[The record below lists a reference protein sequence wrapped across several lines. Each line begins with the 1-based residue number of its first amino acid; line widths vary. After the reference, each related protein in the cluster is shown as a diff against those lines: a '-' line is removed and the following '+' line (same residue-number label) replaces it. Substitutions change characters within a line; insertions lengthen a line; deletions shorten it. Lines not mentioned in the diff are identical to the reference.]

1 MVVSRRWW
9 GLTLAAVIVS
19 GCTEVT
25 SSADPTT
32 SIPPTEIPGS
42 TPSAVANTAGPEP
55 TGVPGLTASDP
66 LCAAWAG
73 YVGTVQAL
81 GVATSFGDLS
91 SAQIAALELASAPY
105 LVEVAAGVDQA
116 WPVELQPERSVVIE
130 QRIGPFA
137 RRAGRAVD
145 ALVAGG
151 VTRAEL
157 AALKSAWESALA
169 TRDPQLPVLAV
180 PNSSVETQAKV
191 DAAAI
196 AFDSAVTPFAQDPSL
211 VVDAIRAPLTG
222 AYLAAH
228 CPDLA
233 ASGVGDA
240 L

>member
-1 MVVSRRWW
+1 
-9 GLTLAAVIVS
+9 L
-19 GCTEVT
+19 T
-25 SSADPTT
+25 SSADSTT
-32 SIPPTEIPGS
+32 SIPSTEIPGS
-42 TPSAVANTAGPEP
+42 APNAIANAAVPEP

-81 GVATSFGDLS
+81 GVAASFGDLS

-105 LVEVAAGVDQA
+105 LVEVAVGIDEA
-116 WPVELQPERSVVIE
+116 WPVELQAERSVVID

-145 ALVAGG
+145 SLVAGG
-151 VTRAEL
+151 VTPAEL

-169 TRDPQLPVLAV
+169 RRDPQSPVLAV
-180 PNSSVETQAKV
+180 ANLSVETQAKV
-191 DAAAI
+191 GAAAI
-196 AFDSAVTPFAQDPSL
+196 AFDSAVTPFARDPSL
-211 VVDAIRAPLTG
+211 VVDSVSAPLTG